1 MTEESETFFITSEEA
16 GQRLDKVLTQRLHE
30 AGSRTYFQ
38 YLIEEHK
45 VLLNGSPVKKRVI
58 VKEGDEI
65 EVEYILTPELT
76 LTPEQIPLDIIY
88 EDQELLVVN
97 KPAGMVVHPA
107 PGHWNGTFVNALLFH
122 CKTLEPIADS
132 NRPGIVHRIDKDTSG
147 LLLAAKTL
155 QAQQKMIEAFANRQV
170 YKEYLAIC
178 VGNPG
183 NGTIQAP
190 IGRHPTHRKCM
201 AVLPEGGR
209 PAITHFRTLKFDGKL
224 SVVSVEIETG
234 RTHQIRVHM
243 KSRGTPVLGDNTYG
257 TPSQNEKYHADR
269 QLLHAQ
275 KLRFAH
281 PIHGNQLEFE
291 APLPKDIEKF
301 VQTIGAK

>member
-1 MTEESETFFITSEEA
+1 MTEESETFFITSEDA
-16 GQRLDKVLTQRLHE
+16 GQRLDKILSQRLHE

-76 LTPEQIPLDIIY
+76 LTPEEIPLDILY

-122 CKTLEPIADS
+122 CNTLEPTAES
-132 NRPGIVHRIDKDTSG
+132 HRPGIVHRIDKDTSG
-147 LLLAAKTL
+147 LLVAAKTL

-170 YKEYLAIC
+170 YKEYLAVCI
-178 VGNPG
+178 GNPG

-209 PAITHFRTLKFDGKL
+209 PAITHFKTLKFDGKL

-243 KSRGTPVLGDNTYG
+243 KSRGTPVLGDPTYG
-257 TPSQNEKYHADR
+257 TPSQNEKFHADR

-275 KLRFAH
+275 KLHFAH
-281 PIHGNQLEFE
+281 PIHGNPLEFE

-301 VQTIGAK
+301 VQIIGAK